1 MQNSND
7 LRRKIVIDIHN
18 AEKLGTVSDIDVDVG
33 TGQINAI
40 ILPPKDIISNF
51 FLKGRERVIP
61 WSAVRAVGREFILV
75 DLGGISEL
83 LS

>member
-18 AEKLGTVSDIDVDVG
+18 AEKLGMVNDIDVDIG
-33 TGQINAI
+33 TGKINAI
-40 ILPPKDIISNF
+40 ILPPKDLLSNIF
-51 FLKGRERVIP
+51 TRGRERVIP
-61 WSAVRAVGREFILV
+61 WNAVKAVGREFILV
-75 DLGGISEL
+75 DCAGIVEL